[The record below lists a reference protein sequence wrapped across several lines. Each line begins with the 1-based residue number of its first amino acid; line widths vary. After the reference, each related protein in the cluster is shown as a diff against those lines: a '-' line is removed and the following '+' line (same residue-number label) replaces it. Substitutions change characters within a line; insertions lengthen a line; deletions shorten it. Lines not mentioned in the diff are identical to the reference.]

1 MIGRHRALI
10 PCFRT
15 GDVGAG
21 GHSTFHAEGPVRL
34 TRGTIR
40 SSLDL
45 TGAHLI
51 LGEPRA
57 EAEDEQTA
65 GWFALDAAMMR
76 IRERLVLRY
85 RDDALVSIGVANAN
99 GTSAIALGE
108 PARVASEQPEGGT
121 LESLSARMPVGYGDL
136 EIVDA
141 ETGTYVFIRREV
153 RDGTRSAHYIAVPP
167 GVVGAWLAAAQAG
180 GWVWPIGGQTV
191 SGAQF
196 FRFVTT
202 AGREVGVATCKGD
215 LSCTSTIR
223 GTASATSAGEHI
235 SSDQLM
241 AVAPEAVR

>member
-21 GHSTFHAEGPVRL
+21 DHSTFHAEGPVRL

-57 EAEDEQTA
+57 EAEDEQTV

-108 PARVASEQPEGGT
+108 STNCGCARQVSP
-121 LESLSARMPVGYGDL
+121 
-136 EIVDA
+136 
-141 ETGTYVFIRREV
+141 
-153 RDGTRSAHYIAVPP
+153 
-167 GVVGAWLAAAQAG
+167 AG
-180 GWVWPIGGQTV
+180 GHPNFTPC
-191 SGAQF
+191 SCHKPKEL
-196 FRFVTT
+196 RT
-202 AGREVGVATCKGD
+202 AP
-215 LSCTSTIR
+215 
-223 GTASATSAGEHI
+223 ASATRPANTSA
-235 SSDQLM
+235 
-241 AVAPEAVR
+241 PTN